1 MAVSVIILTYNRS
14 AVVTRAV
21 ESALS
26 CVRPD
31 DEVLVVD
38 DGSTDDTAA
47 ALARFGDRIRYLPG
61 PHGGAGRARNR
72 GVAAASRPLV
82 AFLDSDDEWV
92 PDKLDLQRT
101 VMTERPTV
109 VFSFTDF
116 ARRSAGRPDD
126 HHQLARW
133 HGDTRLVR
141 DPRFRLS
148 CTRVPRRAAAGGD
161 FPVHI
166 GDLYGE
172 VLGAHF
178 VPTFTLMVN
187 REVAGDALWFAE
199 DLITYEDLEC
209 HARLARVGPAAY
221 LDCETAYQW
230 SHPGPRITDAN
241 VYAAQP
247 AASP

>member
-1 MAVSVIILTYNRS
+1 MHDVAVSVIILTYNRS

-92 PDKLDLQRT
+92 P
-101 VMTERPTV
+101 
-109 VFSFTDF
+109 
-116 ARRSAGRPDD
+116 
-126 HHQLARW
+126 
-133 HGDTRLVR
+133 
-141 DPRFRLS
+141 
-148 CTRVPRRAAAGGD
+148 
-161 FPVHI
+161 
-166 GDLYGE
+166 
-172 VLGAHF
+172 
-178 VPTFTLMVN
+178 
-187 REVAGDALWFAE
+187 
-199 DLITYEDLEC
+199 
-209 HARLARVGPAAY
+209 
-221 LDCETAYQW
+221 
-230 SHPGPRITDAN
+230 
-241 VYAAQP
+241 
-247 AASP
+247 